1 MNIKSILLLLSIIQ
15 SLDSNY
21 QIIESEY
28 INQNQF
34 LINDNIYEYNLSK
47 EESENIN
54 LNEEYLLII
63 DNKNDEDIYND
74 EIIDIIYDSDI
85 IYFYHSDIK
94 KDYIEEF

>member
-47 EESENIN
+47 EESDNIN

-63 DNKNDEDIYND
+63 DNKNDNNIYND

-85 IYFYHSDIK
+85 IYIYHSDIK
-94 KDYIEEF
+94 KDYIEEY

>member
-1 MNIKSILLLLSIIQ
+1 MNIKSILLLLSIIN

-34 LINDNIYEYNLSK
+34 LINDNIYEYNLNK

-63 DNKNDEDIYND
+63 DNKNDSDIYND

-85 IYFYHSDIK
+85 IYFYYSDIK

>member
-21 QIIESEY
+21 QIIESE
-28 INQNQF
+28 
-34 LINDNIYEYNLSK
+34 
-47 EESENIN
+47 NIN

-63 DNKNDEDIYND
+63 DNKNDDNIYND

-94 KDYIEEF
+94 KDYIEEY